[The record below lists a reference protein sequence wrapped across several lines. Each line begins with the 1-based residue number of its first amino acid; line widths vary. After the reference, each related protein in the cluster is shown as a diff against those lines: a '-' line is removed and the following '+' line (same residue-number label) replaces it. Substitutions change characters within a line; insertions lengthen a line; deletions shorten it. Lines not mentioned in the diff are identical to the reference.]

1 MGTFPPAQSLLIC
14 AYGIQATQ
22 ICAQLHSV
30 PAGQSIDFAS
40 GLEPP
45 WSSCLKAGM
54 SGDFREWM
62 GGGSSELGVVPS
74 REAQCFSLVT
84 YTRTLSDGR
93 PHCVDSWFPQSNLG
107 TPLEHWGDPP
117 TIGSL
122 GVEDSFRSHLAHQ
135 VSPQAELCVLQF
147 PRDLSNFLNMT
158 SEVRQREK
166 GFDVD

>member
-45 WSSCLKAGM
+45 WSSCSKAGM
-54 SGDFREWM
+54 SGDFRDWM

-84 YTRTLSDGR
+84 YT
-93 PHCVDSWFPQSNLG
+93 
-107 TPLEHWGDPP
+107 
-117 TIGSL
+117 
-122 GVEDSFRSHLAHQ
+122 
-135 VSPQAELCVLQF
+135 
-147 PRDLSNFLNMT
+147 
-158 SEVRQREK
+158 
-166 GFDVD
+166 